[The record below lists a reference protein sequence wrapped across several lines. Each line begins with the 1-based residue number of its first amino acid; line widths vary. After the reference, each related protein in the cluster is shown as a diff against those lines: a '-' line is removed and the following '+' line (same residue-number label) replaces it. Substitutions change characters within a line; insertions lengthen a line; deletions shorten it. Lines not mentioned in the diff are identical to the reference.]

1 VSRSDDDEKPAKPTG
16 LERVK
21 QAAKRLRLGWLL
33 EPVLEPIL
41 GPISNRAKAVRQA
54 ATQHRIGQDLRG
66 GHHALAYLRHL
77 ARGNR
82 LKRRAFYETVNE
94 EHPPVLLIHG
104 FLGTRGSM
112 WPLEQRLGKEGIV
125 VFSFNLGTFNS
136 RDIRTSAF
144 LIHRKIEAILA
155 QTNVKKIDI
164 IGHSMGGL
172 IGLYYVKKLG
182 GAAKV
187 RKLVMMGTPARGTW
201 VALAG
206 VATIGLWSA
215 SSWQL
220 LPRSRFLRELEH
232 GPLPPEVQVYTLA
245 ADRDWVCPP
254 SSTEVPGATPIRV
267 SLGHSSLVVSEEVFQ
282 NIVDA
287 LREPDPGPDGDP
299 SGSVP

>member
-1 VSRSDDDEKPAKPTG
+1 VSPPPPDDSHGKPSR
-16 LERVK
+16 LERIK
-21 QAAKRLRLGWLL
+21 QTARRLRLGWLVEKAL
-33 EPVLEPIL
+33 EPL
-41 GPISNRAKAVRQA
+41 ADAAQA
-54 ATQHRIGQDLRG
+54 ATATPLGQDIRG
-66 GHHALAYLRHL
+66 GPHALSYLRHL

-82 LKRRAFYETVNE
+82 LKRRAFFENVNE
-94 EHPPVLLIHG
+94 AHPPVLLIHG

-112 WPLEQRLGKEGIV
+112 WPLEQRLLKEGIV

-182 GAAKV
+182 GASKV
-187 RKLVMMGTPARGTW
+187 RKLIMMGTPARGTW

-206 VATIGLWSA
+206 VATLGLWSA

-220 LPRSRFLRELEH
+220 LPRSRFLRELEQ
-232 GPLPPEVQVYTLA
+232 GPLPPDVQYYTLA

-254 SSTEVPGATPIRV
+254 SSTAVAGATPIRV
-267 SLGHSSLVVSEEVFQ
+267 ALGHSSLVVSEEVFRA
-282 NIVDA
+282 IVEV
-287 LREPDPGPDGDP
+287 LRAPDPVPL
-299 SGSVP
+299 GSLP

>member
-1 VSRSDDDEKPAKPTG
+1 
-16 LERVK
+16 VK
-21 QAAKRLRLGWLL
+21 QAAKRLRLGWLV
-33 EPVLEPIL
+33 ERIASPIL
-41 GPISNRAKAVRQA
+41 GPVADAANKATLA
-54 ATQHRIGQDLRG
+54 AQKTVVGQDIRG
-66 GHHALAYLRHL
+66 GQHALSYLRHL

-82 LKRRAFYETVNE
+82 LRRRTFYESVNE
-94 EHPPVLLIHG
+94 AHPPVLLIHG

-206 VATIGLWSA
+206 VATLGLWSA

-220 LPRSRFLRELEH
+220 LPKSRFLRELEQ
-232 GPLPPEVQVYTLA
+232 GPLPPEVQYYTLA

-254 SSTEVPGATPIRV
+254 ASTTVPGATPIRV
-267 SLGHSSLVVSEEVFQ
+267 ALGHSSLVVSEEVFQ
-282 NIVDA
+282 HIVDA
-287 LREPDPGPDGDP
+287 LREPNARNQESP
-299 SGSVP
+299 GSVP